1 MRWPAPPAQTQLPGA
16 PEGFSPYTEGMVRMP
31 RSTTRIGAIVVAAVA
46 VLALTGCPSTGGT
59 GGGYGLGPDVSVVVD
74 APAGAAGR

>member
-1 MRWPAPPAQTQLPGA
+1 
-16 PEGFSPYTEGMVRMP
+16 MP